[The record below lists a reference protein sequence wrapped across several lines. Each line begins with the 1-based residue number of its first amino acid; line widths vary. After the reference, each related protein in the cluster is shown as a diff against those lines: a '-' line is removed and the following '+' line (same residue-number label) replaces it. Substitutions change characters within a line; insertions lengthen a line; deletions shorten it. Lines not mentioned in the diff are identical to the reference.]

1 MISGLLNLECWCAL
15 GGLVF
20 GLWGVGAQML
30 WVGFV
35 GCYAACGIL
44 VLGDFLGSS
53 FLVACGIAV

>member
-1 MISGLLNLECWCAL
+1 MVWCLDSGV
-15 GGLVF
+15 LV
-20 GLWGVGAQML
+20 AQMF

>member
-1 MISGLLNLECWCAL
+1 M
-15 GGLVF
+15 F
-20 GLWGVGAQML
+20 